1 MSYIL
6 EGKTGKWEVVIGLE
20 VHCQVKTKSKLFSR
34 SSTEFGS
41 PQNTHVSFYD
51 NAMPGQ
57 LPVINSFAVRQAIK
71 TGLGLNA
78 EFNMKSVFDRKNYF
92 YQDLP
97 SGYQIT
103 QFYYPIIKNGWLEI
117 ELEDKTKKKIR
128 IHEAHMEQD
137 AGKSIHDQHPT
148 LTLVDL
154 NRSGVCLLEIV
165 SEPDLRSPYEAMEYL
180 KELRTLLRALD
191 TSNAD
196 MEKGSMRC
204 DANISV
210 RRVGDEKLGTR
221 CEVKNMNSIKNVGEA
236 IEIEAKR
243 QIEILED
250 GGKISQETR
259 RFNALTGETSTMRS
273 KEDAID
279 YRYFPDPDLAPL
291 IITNELIEE
300 IRKELPELPEA
311 KKARYMQEYGISEYD
326 AGVLTASTFIS
337 SYFETVVAKHDPKL
351 ATTWITSELFGR
363 LNKMALTMENTPVSA
378 EMMIELLNLIKD
390 NTISGKI
397 AKDVLDVMMETRESP
412 TKIVEEKGLKQV
424 VDMGAIEKVVDEVI
438 ANNPKQVE
446 QYKSGNERLFGFF
459 VGQTMKLSG
468 GKANPKIINDILK
481 NKLK

>member
-1 MSYIL
+1 MVKNIVKMSYIL

-279 YRYFPDPDLAPL
+279 YRYF
-291 IITNELIEE
+291 
-300 IRKELPELPEA
+300 RS
-311 KKARYMQEYGISEYD
+311 R
-326 AGVLTASTFIS
+326 FS
-337 SYFETVVAKHDPKL
+337 SF
-351 ATTWITSELFGR
+351 
-363 LNKMALTMENTPVSA
+363 
-378 EMMIELLNLIKD
+378 
-390 NTISGKI
+390 
-397 AKDVLDVMMETRESP
+397 
-412 TKIVEEKGLKQV
+412 
-424 VDMGAIEKVVDEVI
+424 
-438 ANNPKQVE
+438 NNYQ
-446 QYKSGNERLFGFF
+446 
-459 VGQTMKLSG
+459 
-468 GKANPKIINDILK
+468 
-481 NKLK
+481 